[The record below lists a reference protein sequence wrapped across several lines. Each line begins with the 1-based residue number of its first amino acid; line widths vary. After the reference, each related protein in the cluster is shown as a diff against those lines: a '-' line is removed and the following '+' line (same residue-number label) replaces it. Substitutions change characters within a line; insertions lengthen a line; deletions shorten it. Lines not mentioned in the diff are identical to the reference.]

1 MIFYLVSQVFHKK
14 NNKKLQEGE
23 WNRAG
28 FNLCEAKHSVTY
40 LNRMDHRRGINI
52 QYYANNLNLHFFI
65 YCSKHK
71 LKGRLRKYIK
81 SWWGA
86 KKIMPILNNACLA
99 CPDKMPQVKYV
110 LLFKLLIKQLV
121 ELFIKKYL
129 PPLLFSTLLCLDC
142 VDRQF
147 EKILQNQGDHRED
160 LKPDIKLHF
169 QILQNSKFTKVF
181 NQMLINI

>member
-110 LLFKLLIKQLV
+110 LLFKLLINSQSN
-121 ELFIKKYL
+121 
-129 PPLLFSTLLCLDC
+129 LLSYSSQKVLTSFVVLYFALSGLC
-142 VDRQF
+142 R
-147 EKILQNQGDHRED
+147 
-160 LKPDIKLHF
+160 
-169 QILQNSKFTKVF
+169 
-181 NQMLINI
+181 